1 VNINSIKLVYFSPNR
16 TTKKVV
22 EGIAGAIRVNVV
34 DHLDL
39 TPPEARTRG
48 FEELQDELVIIGT
61 PVYSCRVPD
70 DAIHRLR
77 RLKANNT
84 PAVIILVYGN
94 VDYKD
99 ALLELNDTAVEIG
112 CKPVAA
118 GVFIGEHSLMP
129 IAHGRPDEEDLKKAR
144 EFGKKIEEK
153 LKDTESIG
161 DISPLQI
168 PGSFPYFTMPQTPK
182 DALQV
187 YPETKETICTKC
199 GTCADVC
206 PTAAITINDTVITDL
221 DACILC
227 CACVHNCPNQARVM
241 DSPQYQKIVEFTGK
255 KSPERKEPE
264 MYL

>member
-1 VNINSIKLVYFSPNR
+1 MNINSIKLIYFSPNR
-16 TTKKVV
+16 TTKKVL
-22 EGIAGAIRVNVV
+22 EGIAGAIRVNTV

-61 PVYSCRVPD
+61 PVYSCRVPA

-84 PAVIILVYGN
+84 PAVIIVVYGN

-144 EFGKKIEEK
+144 EFGKKIEERLTDIK
-153 LKDTESIG
+153 ATA

-168 PGSFPYFTMPQTPK
+168 PGSFPYLAMPQTPK
-182 DALQV
+182 DALQLS
-187 YPETKETICTKC
+187 PATNETLCTKC

-206 PTAAITINDTVITDL
+206 PAAAITINDTVITDL

-227 CACVHNCPNQARVM
+227 CACVNNCPNQARVM
-241 DSPQYQKIVEFTGK
+241 DSPQYQKALELTSK